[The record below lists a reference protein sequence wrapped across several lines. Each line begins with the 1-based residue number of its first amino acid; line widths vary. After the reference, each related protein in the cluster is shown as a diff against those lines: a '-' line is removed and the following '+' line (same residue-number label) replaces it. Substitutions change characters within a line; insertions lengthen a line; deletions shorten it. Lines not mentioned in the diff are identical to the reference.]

1 MLTLVPSK
9 DMETIAVEIEG
20 HVTQD
25 DLLKLDKVIQ
35 EKFSEKGEFNLY
47 AILYHFEGASF
58 KALLEELKID
68 VERWSQY
75 NKLAVISDDE
85 KLEKFVET
93 SDLLPSI
100 KTKHFDIDQME
111 AAWEWIGEQE

>member
-9 DMETIAVEIEG
+9 DMKTIAVEIEG
-20 HVTQD
+20 HVTGD

-47 AILYHFEGASF
+47 AILFHFEGASF

-68 VERWSQY
+68 VKRWSQY

-85 KLEKFVET
+85 TLKKMVEA
-93 SDLLPSI
+93 SDQLPSI
-100 KTKHFDIDQME
+100 KTKSFDIDQME
-111 AAWEWIGEQE
+111 AAWEWIAE